1 MLPNSRSAYAH
12 YIWALKMRWGLCMR
26 SRACSFFFSVTCHPL
41 APCQKNPGLEL
52 AMHFRRIR
60 KILTQSL
67 LLLCWISRAW
77 AVSQAFGYFITLV
90 LLAMGSTWSAKRFLL
105 NVLNLSRVKSEKP
118 GEPRS
123 EWIEFAVLTGKAGCS
138 WFRIVL
144 STVLNSET
152 TSVCSV
158 VYYHIKLSGCLV
170 VPVWSLGAFRLTD
183 CGRCWLTRIASAC
196 RRFLS
201 TARRYCTVP
210 ARDNRWYDLSEYLV
224 QVWKN
229 DVLTIIGDG
238 LSQRWLALR
247 SISR

>member
-1 MLPNSRSAYAH
+1 MLNFKSLSCLSGFRIFYNSSAIGH
-12 YIWALKMRWGLCMR
+12 GFDLKC
-26 SRACSFFFSVTCHPL
+26 
-41 APCQKNPGLEL
+41 E
-52 AMHFRRIR
+52 
-60 KILTQSL
+60 KI
-67 LLLCWISRAW
+67 
-77 AVSQAFGYFITLV
+77 
-90 LLAMGSTWSAKRFLL
+90 LL

-196 RRFLS
+196 SRFLS

-238 LSQRWLALR
+238 LSQRWLACEEHKPL
-247 SISR
+247 SWHGSDKKATLTVQMISHNPIEQTR